1 LELILTALVI
11 LSAYLFF
18 GHLKLKK
25 IVEKLQEQILQ
36 LQGGAPEVDQVRET
50 VAEAVS
56 SKDET
61 ITDQP
66 KDTPWKRI
74 KKGGSKSKVADE
86 TADKAVAFEAK
97 PLAAYVFSPEKMA
110 NLMGWLKE
118 NWFYAVAAVSLA
130 LSGIFFVQ
138 YGIENGYLTPVMRV
152 MGALGLGAALI
163 GAGEWIRRKSGDEAD
178 SHTAY
183 LPSLFSGAG
192 LVALFAGVLAARQM
206 YGLIG
211 PEMAIVGLAT
221 VSALAVFLG
230 WFYGPLLAAVGVVGA
245 NLTPFLVGGNSE
257 NGWLFYY
264 YFALIIVA
272 GMLVDA
278 IKRWAW
284 VSTLTLISGFVAA
297 WFTFQMGAGGPHF
310 LGFALISAAAAAML
324 PILHYWPQHWGEM
337 VSTSLLR
344 FKGQKPDWP
353 EFPTRLATGGFAAA
367 VFVTMLVPLK
377 ASSAGEV
384 WLVLISLAVLFVM
397 SVIWFI
403 QAPAL
408 RDTAVLPLLA
418 FLFVLFSQGE
428 IIGSLYLDF
437 LAGRSRPPET
447 APPWSVSIITAM
459 ALIGSALVFWRSL
472 REKQYRLLWTG
483 AAALFAPLVL
493 VVLEIWWLPV
503 SVLGKGLWAWHAMFV
518 AIVMVAFA
526 LWCARID
533 GQERK
538 RVAIFALAAMTMIS
552 FALMVMLTTAALTLS
567 IAVMVLLAALIDK
580 QFDLRLLSVFV
591 QVGGVICGYRLLADP
606 GVIWA
611 FDAPLPEFVLAYVGV
626 IALFAGAWFILR
638 TRTRTSAIVVMES
651 AVWSLSGLFLSV
663 ALARQLDGADDG
675 AAPVALF
682 ALVWLI
688 SAANQLYRLKI
699 TGIITGV
706 MRWVRIGLASIF
718 GLIGLAAMVMV
729 LTLLN
734 PLFAK
739 YEVVQGPF
747 VFDTLMV
754 AYLLPALLFG
764 FVAWWF
770 THLHRRLRAVF
781 AVLGASLAA
790 LYLGLEIR
798 RFWQGDILAH
808 RGTTDGELYSYTV
821 VMLLISGGLLFFG
834 FMKRS
839 SLIRRIAIIG
849 IGLTIAKVFLI
860 DMSGLTG
867 LIRVASFLGLGLSLA
882 GLAWVNRQMT
892 LQWDQ
897 GADDGGGKAVEA
909 EPGDENEGEP
919 EADETAADTE
929 SDAEVEPQEGCKE
942 DDAPDED
949 QDEADQEGD
958 DPEFPKDETSDK

>member
-1 LELILTALVI
+1 MELILTALVI

-25 IVEKLQEQILQ
+25 IVAKLQEQILQ
-36 LQGGAPEVDQVRET
+36 LQGGAPKADQASEIV
-50 VAEAVS
+50 VEAVS

-74 KKGGSKSKVADE
+74 EKGGSRSRVADE
-86 TADKAVAFEAK
+86 TADKAVAFETK

-118 NWFYAVAAVSLA
+118 NWFYAVAAISLA

-163 GAGEWIRRKSGDEAD
+163 GAGEWIRRKSGDAAD

-211 PEMAIVGLAT
+211 PEMAIVGLAA
-221 VSALAVFLG
+221 VSALAVVLG
-230 WFYGPLLAAVGVVGA
+230 WFYGTLLAAVGIVGA

-284 VSTLTLISGFVAA
+284 VSTLTLISGFIAA
-297 WFTFQMGAGGPHF
+297 WFIFYLGAGGPHF
-310 LGFALISAAAAAML
+310 LGFALIGAAAAAML

-353 EFPTRLATGGFAAA
+353 EFPTRLATGGFTAA
-367 VFVTMLVPLK
+367 VVVAMLVSLK
-377 ASSAGEV
+377 ATSAGEV

-437 LAGRSRPPET
+437 VAGRNRSAEI

-459 ALIGSALVFWRSL
+459 ALAGSALVFWRSL
-472 REKQYRLLWTG
+472 REKQYRLIWTG
-483 AAALFAPLVL
+483 GAALFAPLVL
-493 VVLEIWWLPV
+493 VVLETWWLPV

-533 GQERK
+533 GQGRK

-626 IALFAGAWFILR
+626 IALFAGAWFILH

-663 ALARQLDGADDG
+663 ALARQFDGADDA

-688 SAANQLYRLKI
+688 SAASQLYRLKI
-699 TGIITGV
+699 SGI

-764 FVAWWF
+764 FVGWWF

-781 AVLGASLAA
+781 AVLGAGLAA

-821 VMLLISGGLLFFG
+821 VMLLISVGLLFFG

-839 SLIRRIAIIG
+839 GLIRRMAIIG

-897 GADDGGGKAVEA
+897 GGNDGGGKVLKA
-909 EPGDENEGEP
+909 EPVDEIDDKP
-919 EADETAADTE
+919 EADGKAADTE
-929 SDAEVEPQEGCKE
+929 NDAEVEPPEGSRE

-949 QDEADQEGD
+949 QDEADPEGD
-958 DPEFPKDETSDK
+958 DPELPKDEASDK